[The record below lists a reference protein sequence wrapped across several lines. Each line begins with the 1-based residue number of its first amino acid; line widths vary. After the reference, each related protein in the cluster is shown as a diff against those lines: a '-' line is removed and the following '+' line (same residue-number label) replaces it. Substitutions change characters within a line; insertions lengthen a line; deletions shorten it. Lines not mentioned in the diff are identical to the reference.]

1 MGMIVSVNNFVLIVI
16 IKLYHKNLDKITLMN
31 DKVFTK
37 PIKKQF
43 EFDEEVA
50 VVFDDMLNRSVP
62 FYKESQDIT
71 KFFALKQLQDG
82 GLLYDLGSST
92 ASLLI
97 NIATNTN
104 NDKIRLVGLDNS
116 EAMLAQ
122 ARKKSHALGA
132 KIELHNAD
140 ILEFDYE
147 KADVFVSNYTLQ
159 FIRPLVR
166 EELVKKIAFS
176 LKDDGI
182 FIFSEKVISHHSKLN
197 KDLIEC
203 YYDFKKEQ
211 GYSAYEISQKREAL
225 ENILVPYSEDENIK
239 MAKNCGFSHCE
250 VVFRWANFATFIA
263 IK

>member
-1 MGMIVSVNNFVLIVI
+1 
-16 IKLYHKNLDKITLMN
+16 MN
-31 DKVFTK
+31 DKVFAK

-50 VVFDDMLNRSVP
+50 AVFDDMLERSVP
-62 FYKESQDIT
+62 FYKESQKIT
-71 KFFALKQLQDG
+71 EFFVLKHLKDDSIM
-82 GLLYDLGSST
+82 YDLGSST

-97 NIATNTN
+97 SISKKMQCDA
-104 NDKIRLVGLDNS
+104 KLFGLDNS
-116 EAMLAQ
+116 EAMLEQ
-122 ARKKSHALGA
+122 ARKKSLALGA
-132 KIELHNAD
+132 DIELLNAD
-140 ILEFDYE
+140 ILEYDYK

-166 EELVKKIAFS
+166 EELVKKIASS
-176 LKDDGI
+176 LNKDGV

-211 GYSAYEISQKREAL
+211 GYSEYEIMQKREAL
-225 ENILVPYSEDENIK
+225 ENVLVPYSEDENIK

>member
-1 MGMIVSVNNFVLIVI
+1 
-16 IKLYHKNLDKITLMN
+16 MN

-50 VVFDDMLNRSVP
+50 AVFDDMLQRSVP
-62 FYKESQDIT
+62 FYKESQKIT
-71 KFFALKQLQDG
+71 EFFALKNLNENG
-82 GLLYDLGSST
+82 ILYDLGCST
-92 ASLLI
+92 ASLLL
-97 NIATNTN
+97 NIHRSLNVNAEL
-104 NDKIRLVGLDNS
+104 IGLDNS

-122 ARKKSHALGA
+122 AKRKCEAYGV
-132 KIELHNAD
+132 KIDVLNAD
-140 ILEFDYE
+140 ILEYE
-147 KADVFVSNYTLQ
+147 YKEADVFISNYTLQ

-166 EELVKKIAFS
+166 EELVKKIASS
-176 LKDDGI
+176 LKKEGV

-211 GYSAYEISQKREAL
+211 GYSEYEIMQKREAL
-225 ENILVPYSEDENIK
+225 ENVLVPYSEDENIK
-239 MAKNCGFSHCE
+239 MALNCGFSHCE

>member
-1 MGMIVSVNNFVLIVI
+1 
-16 IKLYHKNLDKITLMN
+16 MN

-50 VVFDDMLNRSVP
+50 AVFDDMLERSVP
-62 FYKESQDIT
+62 FYKESQKIT
-71 KFFALKQLQDG
+71 EFFALKRLNDG
-82 GLLYDLGSST
+82 GVLYDLGSST

-97 NIATNTN
+97 NISKKLTCKAEL
-104 NDKIRLVGLDNS
+104 IGLDNS
-116 EAMLAQ
+116 EAMLK
-122 ARKKSHALGA
+122 RA
-132 KIELHNAD
+132 KNKCKAFGVDVTLENAD
-140 ILEFDYE
+140 ILEYDYK

-166 EELVKKIAFS
+166 EELVKKIADS
-176 LKDDGI
+176 LEDEGI

-211 GYSAYEISQKREAL
+211 GYSEFEIVQKREAL
-225 ENILVPYSEDENIK
+225 ENVLVPYSEDENIK

>member
-1 MGMIVSVNNFVLIVI
+1 
-16 IKLYHKNLDKITLMN
+16 MN

-50 VVFDDMLNRSVP
+50 AVFDDMLERSVP
-62 FYKESQDIT
+62 FYKESQKIT
-71 KFFALKQLQDG
+71 EFFALKNLNENG
-82 GLLYDLGSST
+82 VLYDLGCST
-92 ASLLI
+92 ASLLL
-97 NIATNTN
+97 NIHRSLDVNAEL
-104 NDKIRLVGLDNS
+104 IGLDNS

-122 ARKKSHALGA
+122 AKRKCEAYGA
-132 KIELHNAD
+132 KVDVLNAD
-140 ILEFDYE
+140 ILDFDYKE
-147 KADVFVSNYTLQ
+147 ADVIISNYTLQ

-166 EELVKKIAFS
+166 EELVKKIASS
-176 LKDDGI
+176 LKKEGV

-211 GYSAYEISQKREAL
+211 GYSEYEIMQKREAL
-225 ENILVPYSEDENIK
+225 ENVLVPYSEEENIK
-239 MAKNCGFSHCE
+239 MAFNCGFSHCE
-250 VVFRWANFATFIA
+250 VVFRWANFCTFIA

>member
-1 MGMIVSVNNFVLIVI
+1 
-16 IKLYHKNLDKITLMN
+16 MN

-50 VVFDDMLNRSVP
+50 AVFDDMLERSVP
-62 FYKESQDIT
+62 FYKESQKIT
-71 KFFALKQLQDG
+71 EFFALKNLKEDG
-82 GLLYDLGSST
+82 VLYDLGCST
-92 ASLLI
+92 ASLLL
-97 NIATNTN
+97 NIHRSLEVNA
-104 NDKIRLVGLDNS
+104 ILIGLDNS

-122 ARKKSHALGA
+122 AKRKCEAYGA
-132 KIELHNAD
+132 KIDVQNAD
-140 ILEFDYE
+140 ILEYKYGE
-147 KADVFVSNYTLQ
+147 ADVFISNYTLQ

-166 EELVKKIAFS
+166 EELVKKIASS
-176 LKDDGI
+176 LKKEGV

-211 GYSAYEISQKREAL
+211 GYSEYEIVQKREAL
-225 ENILVPYSEDENIK
+225 ENVLVPYSEEENIK
-239 MAKNCGFSHCE
+239 MALNCGFSHCE

>member
-1 MGMIVSVNNFVLIVI
+1 
-16 IKLYHKNLDKITLMN
+16 MN

-37 PIKKQF
+37 PIRKQF

-50 VVFDDMLNRSVP
+50 VVFDDMLERSVP
-62 FYKESQDIT
+62 FYKESQKIT
-71 KFFALKQLQDG
+71 EFFALKHLMDDSI
-82 GLLYDLGSST
+82 LYDLGSST

-97 NIATNTN
+97 NISRKIKCSAT
-104 NDKIRLVGLDNS
+104 LVGLDNS
-116 EAMLAQ
+116 EAMLEQ
-122 ARKKSHALGA
+122 AKKKCIALGA
-132 KIELHNAD
+132 KIELENAD
-140 ILEFDYE
+140 ILEYDYKE
-147 KADVFVSNYTLQ
+147 ADVFVSNYTLQ

-166 EELVKKIAFS
+166 EELIKKIVNS
-176 LKDDGI
+176 LKNDGI

-203 YYDFKKEQ
+203 YYNFKKEQ
-211 GYSAYEISQKREAL
+211 GYSEYEIMQKREAL
-225 ENILVPYSEDENIK
+225 ENVLVPYSEEENIK

>member
-1 MGMIVSVNNFVLIVI
+1 
-16 IKLYHKNLDKITLMN
+16 MN

-50 VVFDDMLNRSVP
+50 AVFDDMLERSVP
-62 FYKESQDIT
+62 FYKESQKVT
-71 KFFALKQLQDG
+71 QFFALKNLNEG
-82 GLLYDLGSST
+82 GLLYDLGCST
-92 ASLLI
+92 ASLLL
-97 NIATNTN
+97 NIHRSLDVNAT
-104 NDKIRLVGLDNS
+104 LVGLDNS

-122 ARKKSHALGA
+122 AKRKCEAYNA
-132 KIELHNAD
+132 KIDVLNAD
-140 ILEFDYE
+140 ILEYKYQE
-147 KADVFVSNYTLQ
+147 AEVFISNYTLQ

-166 EELVKKIAFS
+166 EELVKKIAS
-176 LKDDGI
+176 ALKKDGV

-203 YYDFKKEQ
+203 YYEFKKEQ
-211 GYSAYEISQKREAL
+211 GYSEYEIMQKREAL
-225 ENILVPYSEDENIK
+225 ENVLVPYSEEENIK
-239 MAKNCGFSHCE
+239 MAQNCGFSHCE